1 MGKYTIQQLAEIL
14 VKKNGLNEKEA
25 QDFVVAIFEI
35 VKEGLEQDKLVK
47 IKGFGTFKI
56 IDIDPR
62 ASINVNTGERVLIEG
77 HQKIT
82 FTPDA
87 VMKEMVNRPFSQ
99 FETVILNDGV
109 DLSEIDRTYNFEPD
123 NNTGVEESETEQDTQ
138 ETQDNTQDT
147 QDNTQGTQDNT
158 QETQDTQ
165 AEVSTE
171 KTTIVEEPELTIVE
185 TTEEPEPTIVE
196 TTEEPEP
203 TIVETTEE
211 PETTIVETTEEPEP
225 PTITSEEV
233 PAREVVANGP
243 CDQEEDDDDDDDTAS
258 PDVFDDDSETSGS
271 YWKWVVAAVVCLILM
286 AAAAYGGYMFGLEEG
301 KHQEKKSQIADYAAQ
316 LDKQTAELRKQR
328 LANQEQVLADT
339 SATAKKVAETSA
351 TAQKVADTSPT
362 KKEVS
367 ATSPATQPATST
379 PSAEEDYSR
388 YNTSDVR
395 IRTGAYIIIGI
406 DKTVT
411 AQEGQTIGKIAQSQ
425 LGPGMSCYVEAVNG
439 MKENTV
445 LKKGTR
451 IKIPKLR
458 HKKKK
463 LPVNR

>member
-171 KTTIVEEPELTIVE
+171 KTTIVEEPE
-185 TTEEPEPTIVE
+185 PTIVE

-225 PTITSEEV
+225 PTVTSEEV
-233 PAREVVANGP
+233 PAREAVADSP

-328 LANQEQVLADT
+328 LANQEQALADT
-339 SATAKKVAETSA
+339 SATAKKVADTSA
-351 TAQKVADTSPT
+351 TAPKVADTSPT

-367 ATSPATQPATST
+367 ATSPATQSATST

-395 IRTGAYIIIGI
+395 IRTGAYIIVGI

>member
-109 DLSEIDRTYNFEPD
+109 DLSEIDRTYNLEPD
-123 NNTGVEESETEQDTQ
+123 NNTGVEESETEQDNTQ
-138 ETQDNTQDT
+138 ETQDNTQDIQDNTQET
-147 QDNTQGTQDNT
+147 QDNTQD
-158 QETQDTQ
+158 TQDTQ

-171 KTTIVEEPELTIVE
+171 KTTIVEEPEPTIVE

-211 PETTIVETTEEPEP
+211 PEP

-233 PAREVVANGP
+233 PAREAVADSP
-243 CDQEEDDDDDDDTAS
+243 CDQEEEDDDDDDTAS

-328 LANQEQVLADT
+328 LANQEQALADT
-339 SATAKKVAETSA
+339 SATAP
-351 TAQKVADTSPT
+351 KVADTSPT

>member
-123 NNTGVEESETEQDTQ
+123 NNTGVEESETEQDNTQETLDNTQ
-138 ETQDNTQDT
+138 ETQDNTQD
-147 QDNTQGTQDNT
+147 TQDNT

-171 KTTIVEEPELTIVE
+171 KTTIVEEPE
-185 TTEEPEPTIVE
+185 P
-196 TTEEPEP
+196 
-203 TIVETTEE
+203 
-211 PETTIVETTEEPEP
+211 TIVETTEEPEP

-233 PAREVVANGP
+233 PAREAVADGP
-243 CDQEEDDDDDDDTAS
+243 CDQEEEDDDDDDTAS

-339 SATAKKVAETSA
+339 SATAKKVADTSA

>member
-147 QDNTQGTQDNT
+147 QD
-158 QETQDTQ
+158 TQ

-171 KTTIVEEPELTIVE
+171 KTTIVEEPE
-185 TTEEPEPTIVE
+185 P
-196 TTEEPEP
+196 
-203 TIVETTEE
+203 
-211 PETTIVETTEEPEP
+211 TIVETTEEPEP

-233 PAREVVANGP
+233 PAREAVADGP
-243 CDQEEDDDDDDDTAS
+243 CDQEEEDDDDDDTAS

-328 LANQEQVLADT
+328 LANQEQALADT
-339 SATAKKVAETSA
+339 SATAKKVADTSA

>member
-138 ETQDNTQDT
+138 ETQYNTQETQDNTQDT
-147 QDNTQGTQDNT
+147 QDTQT
-158 QETQDTQ
+158 
-165 AEVSTE
+165 EVSTE

-211 PETTIVETTEEPEP
+211 PEP
-225 PTITSEEV
+225 PSITSEEV
-233 PAREVVANGP
+233 PAREAVANGP

-328 LANQEQVLADT
+328 LANQKQALADT
-339 SATAKKVAETSA
+339 SATAK
-351 TAQKVADTSPT
+351 KVADTSPT

-367 ATSPATQPATST
+367 ATSPATQSATST

-395 IRTGAYIIIGI
+395 IRTGAYIIVGI

>member
-123 NNTGVEESETEQDTQ
+123 NNTGVEESETEQDNTQDTQDNTQ
-138 ETQDNTQDT
+138 ETQDNTQD
-147 QDNTQGTQDNT
+147 
-158 QETQDTQ
+158 TQDTQ

-171 KTTIVEEPELTIVE
+171 KTTIV
-185 TTEEPEPTIVE
+185 EEPEPTIVE

-211 PETTIVETTEEPEP
+211 PEP
-225 PTITSEEV
+225 PSITSEEV
-233 PAREVVANGP
+233 PAREAVADGP
-243 CDQEEDDDDDDDTAS
+243 CDQEEEDDDDDDTAS

-328 LANQEQVLADT
+328 LANQEQALADT
-339 SATAKKVAETSA
+339 SATAK
-351 TAQKVADTSPT
+351 KVADTSPT

-395 IRTGAYIIIGI
+395 IRTGAYIIVGI

>member
-123 NNTGVEESETEQDTQ
+123 NNTGVEESETEQDNTQDTQDNTQ
-138 ETQDNTQDT
+138 ETQDNTQD
-147 QDNTQGTQDNT
+147 
-158 QETQDTQ
+158 TQDTQ

-171 KTTIVEEPELTIVE
+171 KTTIVEEPE
-185 TTEEPEPTIVE
+185 P
-196 TTEEPEP
+196 
-203 TIVETTEE
+203 
-211 PETTIVETTEEPEP
+211 TIVETTEEPEP

-233 PAREVVANGP
+233 PAREAVADGP
-243 CDQEEDDDDDDDTAS
+243 CDQEEDDDDDDTAS

-328 LANQEQVLADT
+328 LANQEQALAD
-339 SATAKKVAETSA
+339 TSA

-395 IRTGAYIIIGI
+395 IRTGAYIIVGI

>member
-147 QDNTQGTQDNT
+147 QDNTQD
-158 QETQDTQ
+158 TQDTQ

-171 KTTIVEEPELTIVE
+171 KTTIV
-185 TTEEPEPTIVE
+185 EEPEPTIVE

-211 PETTIVETTEEPEP
+211 PEP

-233 PAREVVANGP
+233 PAREAVADGP
-243 CDQEEDDDDDDDTAS
+243 CDQEEEDDDDDDDDDTAS

-271 YWKWVVAAVVCLILM
+271 YWKWVVAAVVCLILI

-328 LANQEQVLADT
+328 LANQEQALAD
-339 SATAKKVAETSA
+339 TSA

-395 IRTGAYIIIGI
+395 IRTGAYIIVGI

>member
-123 NNTGVEESETEQDTQ
+123 NNTGVEESETEQDNTQ
-138 ETQDNTQDT
+138 ETQDNTQD
-147 QDNTQGTQDNT
+147 
-158 QETQDTQ
+158 TQDTQ

-171 KTTIVEEPELTIVE
+171 KTTIVEEPEPTIVE

-203 TIVETTEE
+203 TIVETTED
-211 PETTIVETTEEPEP
+211 PEP

-233 PAREVVANGP
+233 PAREAVADGP

-328 LANQEQVLADT
+328 LANQEQALADT
-339 SATAKKVAETSA
+339 SATAK
-351 TAQKVADTSPT
+351 KVADTSPT

-367 ATSPATQPATST
+367 ATSPATQSATST

-395 IRTGAYIIIGI
+395 IRTGAYIIVGI

>member
-147 QDNTQGTQDNT
+147 QANTQGTQDHT

-171 KTTIVEEPELTIVE
+171 KTTIVEEPEL
-185 TTEEPEPTIVE
+185 TIVE

-243 CDQEEDDDDDDDTAS
+243 CDQEEEDDDDDDTAS

-328 LANQEQVLADT
+328 LANQEQALADT
-339 SATAKKVAETSA
+339 SATAKKVADTSA

-395 IRTGAYIIIGI
+395 IRTGAYIIVGI

>member
-147 QDNTQGTQDNT
+147 QD
-158 QETQDTQ
+158 TQ

-171 KTTIVEEPELTIVE
+171 KTTIV
-185 TTEEPEPTIVE
+185 EEPEPTIVE

-211 PETTIVETTEEPEP
+211 PEP

-233 PAREVVANGP
+233 PAREAVADSP
-243 CDQEEDDDDDDDTAS
+243 CDQEEEDDDDDDTPS

-328 LANQEQVLADT
+328 LANQEQALADT
-339 SATAKKVAETSA
+339 SATAKKVADTSA

>member
-123 NNTGVEESETEQDTQ
+123 NNTGVEESETEQD
-138 ETQDNTQDT
+138 NTQD
-147 QDNTQGTQDNT
+147 
-158 QETQDTQ
+158 TQDTQ

-171 KTTIVEEPELTIVE
+171 KTTIV
-185 TTEEPEPTIVE
+185 EEPEPTIVE

-211 PETTIVETTEEPEP
+211 PEP

-233 PAREVVANGP
+233 PAREAVADGP

-328 LANQEQVLADT
+328 LANQEQALADT
-339 SATAKKVAETSA
+339 SATAK
-351 TAQKVADTSPT
+351 KVADTSPT

-395 IRTGAYIIIGI
+395 IRTGAYIIVGI

>member
-147 QDNTQGTQDNT
+147 QD
-158 QETQDTQ
+158 TQ

-171 KTTIVEEPELTIVE
+171 KTTIV
-185 TTEEPEPTIVE
+185 
-196 TTEEPEP
+196 EEPEP

-211 PETTIVETTEEPEP
+211 PETTIVETTEEPETTIVETTEEPEPTIVETTEEPEP

-233 PAREVVANGP
+233 PAREAVADSP

-328 LANQEQVLADT
+328 LANQEQALADT
-339 SATAKKVAETSA
+339 SATAK
-351 TAQKVADTSPT
+351 KVADTSPT

-367 ATSPATQPATST
+367 ATSPATQPSTST

>member
-123 NNTGVEESETEQDTQ
+123 NNTGVEESETEQDNTQ
-138 ETQDNTQDT
+138 ETLDNTQE
-147 QDNTQGTQDNT
+147 TQDNT

-165 AEVSTE
+165 DTQAEVSTK
-171 KTTIVEEPELTIVE
+171 KTTIVEEPEPTIVE

-211 PETTIVETTEEPEP
+211 PEPTIVETTEEPEP

-233 PAREVVANGP
+233 PAREAVADGP
-243 CDQEEDDDDDDDTAS
+243 CDQEEDDDDDDDDTAS

-328 LANQEQVLADT
+328 LANQEQALADT
-339 SATAKKVAETSA
+339 SATAK
-351 TAQKVADTSPT
+351 KVADTSPT

-395 IRTGAYIIIGI
+395 IRTGAYIIVGI

>member
-123 NNTGVEESETEQDTQ
+123 NNTGVEESETEQDNTQETQDNTQ
-138 ETQDNTQDT
+138 ETQDNTQD
-147 QDNTQGTQDNT
+147 
-158 QETQDTQ
+158 TQDTQ

-171 KTTIVEEPELTIVE
+171 KTTIV
-185 TTEEPEPTIVE
+185 EEPEPTIVE

-225 PTITSEEV
+225 PTITSEKV
-233 PAREVVANGP
+233 PAREVVADGP

-328 LANQEQVLADT
+328 LANQEQALADT
-339 SATAKKVAETSA
+339 SATAK
-351 TAQKVADTSPT
+351 KVADTSPT

-395 IRTGAYIIIGI
+395 IRTGAYIIVGI

>member
-123 NNTGVEESETEQDTQ
+123 NNTGVEESETEQDNTQETLDNTQ
-138 ETQDNTQDT
+138 ETQDNTQD
-147 QDNTQGTQDNT
+147 
-158 QETQDTQ
+158 TQDTQ

-171 KTTIVEEPELTIVE
+171 KTTIV
-185 TTEEPEPTIVE
+185 EEPEPTIVE

-211 PETTIVETTEEPEP
+211 PEP

-233 PAREVVANGP
+233 PAREAVADGP
-243 CDQEEDDDDDDDTAS
+243 CDQEEEDDDDDDTAS

-328 LANQEQVLADT
+328 LANQEQALADT
-339 SATAKKVAETSA
+339 SATAK
-351 TAQKVADTSPT
+351 KVADTSPT

-367 ATSPATQPATST
+367 ATSPATQPSTST

-395 IRTGAYIIIGI
+395 IRTGAYIIVGI

>member
-123 NNTGVEESETEQDTQ
+123 NNTGVEESETEQDNTQETLDNTQ
-138 ETQDNTQDT
+138 ETQDNTQD
-147 QDNTQGTQDNT
+147 
-158 QETQDTQ
+158 TQDTQ

-171 KTTIVEEPELTIVE
+171 KTTIVEEPE
-185 TTEEPEPTIVE
+185 PTIVE

-203 TIVETTEE
+203 
-211 PETTIVETTEEPEP
+211 TIVETTEEPEP

-328 LANQEQVLADT
+328 LANQEQALADT
-339 SATAKKVAETSA
+339 SATAK
-351 TAQKVADTSPT
+351 KVADTSPT

-395 IRTGAYIIIGI
+395 IRTGAYIIVGI

>member
-147 QDNTQGTQDNT
+147 QD
-158 QETQDTQ
+158 TQ

-171 KTTIVEEPELTIVE
+171 KTTIV
-185 TTEEPEPTIVE
+185 
-196 TTEEPEP
+196 EEPEP

-225 PTITSEEV
+225 PTVTSEEV
-233 PAREVVANGP
+233 PAREAVADGL
-243 CDQEEDDDDDDDTAS
+243 CDQEEEEDDDDDDTAS

-328 LANQEQVLADT
+328 LANQKQALADT
-339 SATAKKVAETSA
+339 SATAK
-351 TAQKVADTSPT
+351 KVADTSPT

-367 ATSPATQPATST
+367 ATSPATQSATST

-395 IRTGAYIIIGI
+395 IRTGAYIIVGI

>member
-138 ETQDNTQDT
+138 DTQDNTQDT
-147 QDNTQGTQDNT
+147 QDNTQD
-158 QETQDTQ
+158 TQDTQ
-165 AEVSTE
+165 TEVSTE
-171 KTTIVEEPELTIVE
+171 KTTIV
-185 TTEEPEPTIVE
+185 EEPEPTIVE

-211 PETTIVETTEEPEP
+211 PEP

-233 PAREVVANGP
+233 PAREAVADGL
-243 CDQEEDDDDDDDTAS
+243 CDQEEEDDDDDDDTAS

-328 LANQEQVLADT
+328 LANQEQALADT
-339 SATAKKVAETSA
+339 SATAK
-351 TAQKVADTSPT
+351 KVADTSPT

-395 IRTGAYIIIGI
+395 IRTGAYIIVGI

>member
-147 QDNTQGTQDNT
+147 QD
-158 QETQDTQ
+158 TQ

-171 KTTIVEEPELTIVE
+171 KTTIVEEPE
-185 TTEEPEPTIVE
+185 P
-196 TTEEPEP
+196 
-203 TIVETTEE
+203 
-211 PETTIVETTEEPEP
+211 TIVETTEEPEP

-233 PAREVVANGP
+233 PAREAVADGP
-243 CDQEEDDDDDDDTAS
+243 CDQEEEDDDDDDDDTAS

-328 LANQEQVLADT
+328 LANQEQALADT
-339 SATAKKVAETSA
+339 SATAKKVADTSA

-395 IRTGAYIIIGI
+395 IRTGAYIIVGI

>member
-147 QDNTQGTQDNT
+147 QDTQT
-158 QETQDTQ
+158 
-165 AEVSTE
+165 EVSTE
-171 KTTIVEEPELTIVE
+171 KTTIV
-185 TTEEPEPTIVE
+185 EEPEPTIVE

-211 PETTIVETTEEPEP
+211 PEP
-225 PTITSEEV
+225 PSITSEEV
-233 PAREVVANGP
+233 PAREAVANGP

-328 LANQEQVLADT
+328 LANQEQALADT
-339 SATAKKVAETSA
+339 SATAK
-351 TAQKVADTSPT
+351 KVADTSPT

-395 IRTGAYIIIGI
+395 IRTGAYIIVGI

>member
-147 QDNTQGTQDNT
+147 QD
-158 QETQDTQ
+158 TQ

-171 KTTIVEEPELTIVE
+171 KTTIV
-185 TTEEPEPTIVE
+185 EEPEPTIVE

-211 PETTIVETTEEPEP
+211 PEP

-233 PAREVVANGP
+233 PAREAVADGP

-328 LANQEQVLADT
+328 LANQEQALADT
-339 SATAKKVAETSA
+339 SATAKKVADTSA
-351 TAQKVADTSPT
+351 TAKKVADTSPT

>member
-123 NNTGVEESETEQDTQ
+123 NNTGVEESETEQDNTQ

-147 QDNTQGTQDNT
+147 QDNTQD
-158 QETQDTQ
+158 TQDTQ
-165 AEVSTE
+165 TEVSTE
-171 KTTIVEEPELTIVE
+171 KTTIV
-185 TTEEPEPTIVE
+185 
-196 TTEEPEP
+196 EEPEP

-225 PTITSEEV
+225 TIVETTEEPEPPTVRSEEV
-233 PAREVVANGP
+233 PAREAVADGP
-243 CDQEEDDDDDDDTAS
+243 CNQEEDDDDDDDTAS

-328 LANQEQVLADT
+328 LANQEQALADT
-339 SATAKKVAETSA
+339 SATAKKVADTSA

>member
-123 NNTGVEESETEQDTQ
+123 NNTGVEESETEQD
-138 ETQDNTQDT
+138 NTQDT
-147 QDNTQGTQDNT
+147 QDNTQD
-158 QETQDTQ
+158 TQDTQ

-171 KTTIVEEPELTIVE
+171 KTTIV
-185 TTEEPEPTIVE
+185 
-196 TTEEPEP
+196 EEPEP

-225 PTITSEEV
+225 TIVETTEEPEPPTVTSEEV
-233 PAREVVANGP
+233 PAREAVADGP
-243 CDQEEDDDDDDDTAS
+243 CDQEEEDDDDDDTAS

-328 LANQEQVLADT
+328 LANQEQALADT
-339 SATAKKVAETSA
+339 SATAK
-351 TAQKVADTSPT
+351 KVADTSPT

-367 ATSPATQPATST
+367 ATSPATQSATST

>member
-123 NNTGVEESETEQDTQ
+123 NNTGVEESETEQDNTQDTQDNTQ
-138 ETQDNTQDT
+138 ETQDNTQD
-147 QDNTQGTQDNT
+147 
-158 QETQDTQ
+158 TQDTQ

-171 KTTIVEEPELTIVE
+171 KTTIV
-185 TTEEPEPTIVE
+185 
-196 TTEEPEP
+196 EEPEP

-211 PETTIVETTEEPEP
+211 PETTIVETTEETEPTIVETTEEPEP

-233 PAREVVANGP
+233 PAREAVADGL
-243 CDQEEDDDDDDDTAS
+243 CDQEEEDDDDDDDTAS

-328 LANQEQVLADT
+328 LANQEQALADT
-339 SATAKKVAETSA
+339 SATAK
-351 TAQKVADTSPT
+351 KVADTSPT

-367 ATSPATQPATST
+367 ATSPATQSATST

>member
-147 QDNTQGTQDNT
+147 QD
-158 QETQDTQ
+158 TQ

-171 KTTIVEEPELTIVE
+171 KTTIV
-185 TTEEPEPTIVE
+185 EEPEPTIVE

-211 PETTIVETTEEPEP
+211 PEP
-225 PTITSEEV
+225 PTVTSEEV
-233 PAREVVANGP
+233 PAREAVADSP

-328 LANQEQVLADT
+328 LANQEQALADT
-339 SATAKKVAETSA
+339 SATAKKVADTSA

-367 ATSPATQPATST
+367 ATSPATQSATST

>member
-147 QDNTQGTQDNT
+147 Q
-158 QETQDTQ
+158 

-171 KTTIVEEPELTIVE
+171 KTTIVEEPEPTIVE

-211 PETTIVETTEEPEP
+211 PEP

-233 PAREVVANGP
+233 PAREAVADGP
-243 CDQEEDDDDDDDTAS
+243 CDQEEDDDDDDTAS

-328 LANQEQVLADT
+328 LANQEQALADT
-339 SATAKKVAETSA
+339 SATAKKVADTSA
-351 TAQKVADTSPT
+351 TAPKVADTSPT

-395 IRTGAYIIIGI
+395 IRTGAYIIVGI

>member
-147 QDNTQGTQDNT
+147 QD
-158 QETQDTQ
+158 TQ

-171 KTTIVEEPELTIVE
+171 KTTIVEEPE
-185 TTEEPEPTIVE
+185 P
-196 TTEEPEP
+196 
-203 TIVETTEE
+203 
-211 PETTIVETTEEPEP
+211 TIVETTEEPEP

-233 PAREVVANGP
+233 PAREAVADGP
-243 CDQEEDDDDDDDTAS
+243 CDQEEEDDDDDDTAS

-328 LANQEQVLADT
+328 LANQEQALADT
-339 SATAKKVAETSA
+339 SATAK
-351 TAQKVADTSPT
+351 KVADTSPT

-395 IRTGAYIIIGI
+395 IRTGAYIIVGI

>member
-123 NNTGVEESETEQDTQ
+123 NNTGVEESETEQDNTQETQDNTQ

-147 QDNTQGTQDNT
+147 QDTQT
-158 QETQDTQ
+158 
-165 AEVSTE
+165 EVSTE
-171 KTTIVEEPELTIVE
+171 KATIV
-185 TTEEPEPTIVE
+185 
-196 TTEEPEP
+196 EEPEP

-233 PAREVVANGP
+233 PAREAVADGP
-243 CDQEEDDDDDDDTAS
+243 CDQEEDDDDDDTAS

-328 LANQEQVLADT
+328 LANQEQALADT
-339 SATAKKVAETSA
+339 SATAKKVADTSA

-395 IRTGAYIIIGI
+395 IRTGAYIIVGI

>member
-147 QDNTQGTQDNT
+147 QD
-158 QETQDTQ
+158 TQ

-171 KTTIVEEPELTIVE
+171 KTTIV
-185 TTEEPEPTIVE
+185 EEPEPTIVE

-211 PETTIVETTEEPEP
+211 PEP

-233 PAREVVANGP
+233 PAREAVADGP

-328 LANQEQVLADT
+328 LANQEQALADT
-339 SATAKKVAETSA
+339 SATAKKVADTSA
-351 TAQKVADTSPT
+351 TAKKVADTSPT

-395 IRTGAYIIIGI
+395 IRTGAYIIVGI

>member
-123 NNTGVEESETEQDTQ
+123 NNTGVEESETEQDNTQ
-138 ETQDNTQDT
+138 ETQDNTQD
-147 QDNTQGTQDNT
+147 
-158 QETQDTQ
+158 TQDTQ

-171 KTTIVEEPELTIVE
+171 KTTIV
-185 TTEEPEPTIVE
+185 EEPEPTIVE

-211 PETTIVETTEEPEP
+211 PEP

-233 PAREVVANGP
+233 PAREAVADGP
-243 CDQEEDDDDDDDTAS
+243 CDQEEDDDDDDTAS

-328 LANQEQVLADT
+328 LANQEQALADT
-339 SATAKKVAETSA
+339 SATAKKVADTSA
-351 TAQKVADTSPT
+351 TAPKVADTSPT

-367 ATSPATQPATST
+367 ATSPATQSATST

>member
-123 NNTGVEESETEQDTQ
+123 NNTGVEESETEQDNTQETLDNTQ
-138 ETQDNTQDT
+138 ETQDNTQD
-147 QDNTQGTQDNT
+147 
-158 QETQDTQ
+158 TQDTQ

-171 KTTIVEEPELTIVE
+171 KTTIV
-185 TTEEPEPTIVE
+185 EEPEPTIVE

-211 PETTIVETTEEPEP
+211 PEP
-225 PTITSEEV
+225 PSITSEEV
-233 PAREVVANGP
+233 PAREAVANGP
-243 CDQEEDDDDDDDTAS
+243 CDQEEEDDDDDDTAS

-328 LANQEQVLADT
+328 LANQEQALADT
-339 SATAKKVAETSA
+339 SATAK
-351 TAQKVADTSPT
+351 KVADTSPT

-367 ATSPATQPATST
+367 ATSPATQSATST

-395 IRTGAYIIIGI
+395 IRTGAYIIVGI

>member
-147 QDNTQGTQDNT
+147 QD
-158 QETQDTQ
+158 TQ

-171 KTTIVEEPELTIVE
+171 KTTIVEEPE
-185 TTEEPEPTIVE
+185 P
-196 TTEEPEP
+196 
-203 TIVETTEE
+203 
-211 PETTIVETTEEPEP
+211 TIVETTEEPEP
-225 PTITSEEV
+225 PTVTSEEV
-233 PAREVVANGP
+233 PAREAVANGP
-243 CDQEEDDDDDDDTAS
+243 CDQEEEDDDDDDTAS

-328 LANQEQVLADT
+328 LANQEQALADT
-339 SATAKKVAETSA
+339 SATAKKVADTSA

-395 IRTGAYIIIGI
+395 IRTGAYIIVGI

>member
-147 QDNTQGTQDNT
+147 QD
-158 QETQDTQ
+158 TQ

-171 KTTIVEEPELTIVE
+171 KTTIVEEPET
-185 TTEEPEPTIVE
+185 TIVE

-225 PTITSEEV
+225 TIVETTEEPEPPSITSEEV
-233 PAREVVANGP
+233 PAREAVADSP
-243 CDQEEDDDDDDDTAS
+243 CDQEEEDDDDDDTAS

-271 YWKWVVAAVVCLILM
+271 YWKWVVASVVCLILM

-328 LANQEQVLADT
+328 LANQEQALADT
-339 SATAKKVAETSA
+339 SATAKKVADTSA

-367 ATSPATQPATST
+367 ATSPATQSATST

-395 IRTGAYIIIGI
+395 IRTGAYIIVGI

>member
-147 QDNTQGTQDNT
+147 QD
-158 QETQDTQ
+158 TQ

-171 KTTIVEEPELTIVE
+171 KTTIV
-185 TTEEPEPTIVE
+185 
-196 TTEEPEP
+196 EEPEP

-211 PETTIVETTEEPEP
+211 PETTIVETTEEPETTIVETTEEPEPTIVETTEEPEP

-233 PAREVVANGP
+233 PAREAVADSP
-243 CDQEEDDDDDDDTAS
+243 CDQEEDDDDDDDSAS

-328 LANQEQVLADT
+328 LANQEQALADT
-339 SATAKKVAETSA
+339 SATAKKVADTSA
-351 TAQKVADTSPT
+351 TAKKVADTSPT

-367 ATSPATQPATST
+367 ATSPATQPSTST

-458 HKKKK
+458 PKKKK
-463 LPVNR
+463 

>member
-123 NNTGVEESETEQDTQ
+123 NNTGVEESETEQDNTQ
-138 ETQDNTQDT
+138 ETQDNTQD
-147 QDNTQGTQDNT
+147 
-158 QETQDTQ
+158 TQDTQ

-171 KTTIVEEPELTIVE
+171 KTTIV
-185 TTEEPEPTIVE
+185 EEPEPTIVE

-225 PTITSEEV
+225 TIVETTEEPEPPTITSEEV
-233 PAREVVANGP
+233 PAREAVADGP

-328 LANQEQVLADT
+328 LANQEQALADT
-339 SATAKKVAETSA
+339 SATAKKVADTSA
-351 TAQKVADTSPT
+351 TAKKVADTSPT

-395 IRTGAYIIIGI
+395 IRTGAYIIVGI

>member
-123 NNTGVEESETEQDTQ
+123 NTTGVEESETEQDTQ
-138 ETQDNTQDT
+138 ETQDNTQET
-147 QDNTQGTQDNT
+147 QDNTQETQDYT

-171 KTTIVEEPELTIVE
+171 KTTIVEEPEPTIVE

-211 PETTIVETTEEPEP
+211 PEP

-233 PAREVVANGP
+233 PAREAVADGP
-243 CDQEEDDDDDDDTAS
+243 CDQEEEDDVDDDTES

-328 LANQEQVLADT
+328 LANQEQAIADT
-339 SATAKKVAETSA
+339 SATAK
-351 TAQKVADTSPT
+351 KVADTSPT

>member
-138 ETQDNTQDT
+138 ETQDNTQET
-147 QDNTQGTQDNT
+147 QDNTQD
-158 QETQDTQ
+158 TQDTQ
-165 AEVSTE
+165 TEVSTE
-171 KTTIVEEPELTIVE
+171 KTTIV
-185 TTEEPEPTIVE
+185 EEPEPTIVE

-211 PETTIVETTEEPEP
+211 PEP
-225 PTITSEEV
+225 PSITSEEV
-233 PAREVVANGP
+233 PAREAVTDSP
-243 CDQEEDDDDDDDTAS
+243 CDQEEEDDDDDDTAS

-339 SATAKKVAETSA
+339 SATAKKVADTSA
-351 TAQKVADTSPT
+351 TAKKVADTSPT

-367 ATSPATQPATST
+367 ATSPATQSATST

-395 IRTGAYIIIGI
+395 IRTGAYIIVGI

>member
-147 QDNTQGTQDNT
+147 QDNTQD
-158 QETQDTQ
+158 TQDTQ

-171 KTTIVEEPELTIVE
+171 KTTIVEEPEPTIVE

-211 PETTIVETTEEPEP
+211 PEP

-233 PAREVVANGP
+233 PAREAVADGP
-243 CDQEEDDDDDDDTAS
+243 CDQEEEDDDDDDTAS

-328 LANQEQVLADT
+328 LANQEQALADT
-339 SATAKKVAETSA
+339 SATAKKVADTSA

-367 ATSPATQPATST
+367 ATSPATQSATST

-395 IRTGAYIIIGI
+395 IRTGAYIIVGI

>member
-147 QDNTQGTQDNT
+147 QD
-158 QETQDTQ
+158 TQ

-171 KTTIVEEPELTIVE
+171 KTTIVEEPE
-185 TTEEPEPTIVE
+185 P
-196 TTEEPEP
+196 
-203 TIVETTEE
+203 
-211 PETTIVETTEEPEP
+211 TIVETTEEPEP

-233 PAREVVANGP
+233 PAREAVANGP
-243 CDQEEDDDDDDDTAS
+243 CDQEEEDDDDDDTAS

-328 LANQEQVLADT
+328 LANQEQALADT
-339 SATAKKVAETSA
+339 SATAK
-351 TAQKVADTSPT
+351 KVADTSPT

-367 ATSPATQPATST
+367 ATSPATQSATST

-395 IRTGAYIIIGI
+395 IRTGAYIIVGI